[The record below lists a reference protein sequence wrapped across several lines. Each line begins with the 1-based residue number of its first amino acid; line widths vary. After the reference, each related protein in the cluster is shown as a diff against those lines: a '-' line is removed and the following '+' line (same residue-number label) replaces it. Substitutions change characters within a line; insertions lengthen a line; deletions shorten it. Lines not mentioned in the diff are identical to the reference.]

1 MLSQLANFFITPVFA
16 QADDYGLSAT
26 AGAADLAK
34 YGTSLP
40 GLIGNVLGTALSLV
54 GVLFFAL
61 MLFGGVTWMLAHGN
75 AEQEK
80 KALNTIVAAI
90 IGILIVLGSY
100 ALTTF
105 VFKSVGSSGTPT
117 TPPPTPTGSCVVNT
131 DEDVIAEYCAI
142 LESDVCEAGGCSL
155 GSGTCAPPFQD
166 SFCTGKKDG
175 GVCKTIKACK
185 WE

>member
-1 MLSQLANFFITPVFA
+1 MIDGILTFFAMPALA

-34 YGTSLP
+34 FGTDLP
-40 GLIGNVLGTALSLV
+40 GLIGNVLGTGLSLV

-105 VFKSVGSSGTPT
+105 VFKSVGSAGK
-117 TPPPTPTGSCVVNT
+117 TPPPPGKCVVENDT
-131 DEDVIAEYCAI
+131 DLHGAYCET
-142 LESDVCEAGGCSL
+142 LEVEVECEAAGCTPGGELC
-155 GSGTCAPPFQD
+155 TPPFSA
-166 SFCTGKKDG
+166 SFCTGKDQAG
-175 GVCKTIKACK
+175 CNAIAACK